1 MGAMKLLLPSIS
13 LLLAGCAATS
23 ADEPSLAQRP
33 AELIDPRM
41 PLPSE
46 APVGPVDAALAT
58 RLGQL
63 VAEGN
68 DGARNFDALVGQVE
82 ALASAAGPT
91 QSESWI
97 VAQQALSG
105 LEAARA
111 KTTAALAEVDSI
123 ASAKI
128 QSGAGLS
135 PANLAAVDAASSE
148 LRTVADR
155 QNASIDR
162 IGARLR

>member
-1 MGAMKLLLPSIS
+1 MRNLPFLLILVP
-13 LLLAGCAATS
+13 LAGCAASS
-23 ADEPSLAQRP
+23 ANEPSLAQRP
-33 AELIDPRM
+33 AELIDPRL
-41 PLPSE
+41 PLSAE
-46 APVGPVDAALAT
+46 TPVGPVDAALAS

-63 VAEGN
+63 VAEGKAGGQSFN
-68 DGARNFDALVGQVE
+68 ALVAQAE
-82 ALASAAGPT
+82 ALAGAAGPS

-123 ASAKI
+123 AAGRI
-128 QSGAGLS
+128 ESGAGLS
-135 PANLAAVDAASSE
+135 AGDLGAVEAASDE
-148 LRTVADR
+148 LRGLAER
-155 QNASIDR
+155 QNATIDR

>member
-1 MGAMKLLLPSIS
+1 MRNFPFLLILVP
-13 LLLAGCAATS
+13 LAGCAATS
-23 ADEPSLAQRP
+23 ATEPSLAQRP
-33 AELIDPRM
+33 AELIDPRL
-41 PLPSE
+41 PLPAE
-46 APVGPVDAALAT
+46 APVGPVDAALAA

-68 DGARNFDALVGQVE
+68 EGARSFDALVGQAE
-82 ALASAAGPT
+82 ALASAAGPA

-111 KTTAALAEVDSI
+111 KTTAALAEVDAI
-123 ASAKI
+123 AAERI
-128 QSGAGLS
+128 QSGAGMS
-135 PANLAAVDAASSE
+135 PANLSAVEAASNE
-148 LRTVADR
+148 LRSLADR
-155 QNASIDR
+155 QNATIDR